1 MSKKSRLMNKTIL
14 AIESC
19 TGVCSVALSV
29 NNKKYAVFSQSLKS
43 SSLLLGMCE
52 DVFNQA
58 KIQLSDID
66 IISYTKGPGTFTG
79 VRMCVACVQGLVLA
93 SEVKSMG
100 ISTLELMSYMAQKE
114 FKKNKV
120 AVAIDAR
127 MGEVYWSHNAEN
139 GKEQLLKPE
148 NVPVLDDSFIGV
160 GSGWLEYENILS
172 ETSKITTYQNY
183 QLHAEQL
190 IDLVNEKYLDSLND
204 EVENIQ
210 PIYLRNNVAKKSK
223 DSK

>member
-1 MSKKSRLMNKTIL
+1 MNKTIL

-19 TGVCSVALSV
+19 TGVCSVALSI
-29 NNKKYAVFSQSLKS
+29 NNKKYSVFADNSKS

-58 KIQLSDID
+58 KIKLTDID
-66 IISYTKGPGTFTG
+66 IIAYTKGPGTFTG
-79 VRMCVACVQGLVLA
+79 VRMCIACVQGLVLA

-114 FKKNKV
+114 FEKDKV

-127 MGEVYWSHNAEN
+127 MAEVYWSHNGEE
-139 GKEQLLKPE
+139 KLLKPE

-160 GSGWLEYENILS
+160 GSGWVEYEKVLS
-172 ETSKITTYQNY
+172 ETSKITNYQNY

-190 IDLVNEKYLDSLND
+190 IDLVNEEYLDKLNN
-204 EVENIQ
+204 EIENIQ
-210 PIYLRNNVAKKSK
+210 PVYLRNNVAKKSEK
-223 DSK
+223 